1 MFRINVH
8 KVQECTFILH
18 LEGQLT
24 GTSSLELQR
33 VLHPILRKRPKAV
46 SINLSRLNSIDRAG
60 IAMLMSGL
68 VGLSNR
74 GTYFYLVGLSKKI
87 KDYYFASSRDMGHP
101 LFSETTH

>member
-18 LEGQLT
+18 LEGHLT
-24 GTSSLELQR
+24 GVSSLELQR
-33 VLHPILRKRPKAV
+33 VLHPILRKQPKAI
-46 SINLSRLNSIDRAG
+46 SINLSRVNSIDRAG

-74 GTYFYLVGLSKKI
+74 GTYFYLVGLSKQV
-87 KDYYFASSRDMGHP
+87 KDYYVASSRDMAHP

>member
-18 LEGQLT
+18 LEGELT
-24 GTSSLELQR
+24 GFNSLELQK
-33 VLHPILRKRPKAV
+33 VLHPILRKQPKAV
-46 SINLSRLNSIDRAG
+46 SINLSRVNSIDRAG

-74 GTYFYLVGLSKKI
+74 GTYFYLVGLSKQV
-87 KDYYFASSRDMGHP
+87 KDYYVATSRGMGHP